1 MSTYITTGVAG
12 WFDDLVDPS
21 GQLREG
27 EKALREGFDAVKKQM
42 KETGEAIAKKK
53 AEAISKKTVEP
64 RVRAAAEAAATKG
77 ATEATVRVLLYAAA
91 IVGVGYIALKGK
103 W

>member
-12 WFDDLVDPS
+12 WLDDLVDPS

-27 EKALREGFDAVKKQM
+27 EKALREGFDAVKKQT

-53 AEAISKKTVEP
+53 AEAISKQTVEP
-64 RVRAAAEAAATKG
+64 RVRAAAEQG
-77 ATEATVRVLLYAAA
+77 ATAATVRVLLYAAA
-91 IVGVGYIALKGK
+91 IAGVGYIALKGK